1 MWCLPLLVF
10 PYLASCGFA
19 HRTAAHD
26 KRSFVERAGVVYN
39 VFEHGSTGARI
50 EFIMDSSIC
59 EMTPGV
65 KQYSGYLSVGNN
77 LDMWFWFFEAR
88 NSPTTAPLAAWFN
101 GGPGC
106 SSMIGL
112 FQENGP
118 CKFELGAQNTK
129 PINNT
134 FSWNN
139 NVNML
144 YIDQPVEVGFSMG
157 NSSAIST
164 DTASPYV
171 WTFLQAFY
179 AAFPT
184 YKSRDFG
191 IFTESYGGHFGAA
204 FTKYIQ
210 EQNRAKAGEHI
221 NIVALGINNGWHDSI
236 IQTPAYVDFAYNNTY
251 RPFITPA
258 QHTKYKQWYED
269 YCLPDL
275 LLCNTTGSNFDCAT
289 ADRACTA
296 VVESPLYNLIDFDL
310 YDIRK
315 PSNNNEPPNNFL
327 AYLKNKDVLRAIGAK
342 RVFEECSAEVSRRFV
357 ETGDSECLDGCD
369 LVMMLILLDS
379 RSYLDELSEVVR
391 SGITTLIWAGDAD
404 YICNWYGVFDVANQI
419 EYPGRSAFSTKPLE
433 PYTVGGVAR
442 GSFKTQDN
450 LSFLR
455 VYEAGHMV
463 MYYRQLVS
471 VPELSLQVFEQ
482 TMRKRVI
489 VPM

>member
-1 MWCLPLLVF
+1 MWNLLLIVF
-10 PYLASCGFA
+10 PFLMSHGIAL
-19 HRTAAHD
+19 RTTQHD

-39 VFEHGSTGARI
+39 VFEHGGTGAKI
-50 EFIMDSSIC
+50 EFVTDSGIC

-65 KQYSGYLSVGNN
+65 KQFSGYLSVGEN
-77 LDMWFWFFEAR
+77 LNMWFWFFESR
-88 NSPTTAPLAAWFN
+88 NSPDTASLAAWFN

-118 CKFELGAQNTK
+118 CKFELGAQNIK

-157 NSSAIST
+157 NSSAINT

-210 EQNRAKAGEHI
+210 EQNRVKAGEDI

-236 IQTPAYVDFAYNNTY
+236 IQTPAYIDFAYNNSY

-258 QHTKYKQWYED
+258 QHNKYMQWYED

-296 VVESPLYNLIDFDL
+296 VVESPLYNMIDFDL

-315 PSNNNEPPNNFL
+315 PSDNNEPPNNFL
-327 AYLKNKDVLRAIGAK
+327 AYLKNKNVLRAIGAK

-357 ETGDSECLDGCD
+357 ETGDN
-369 LVMMLILLDS
+369 S

-391 SGITTLIWAGDAD
+391 SGITTLIWAGDAECALPSLLQRMQLIKIS

-419 EYPGRSAFSTKPLE
+419 AYPGRSAFSTMPLR

-463 MYYRQLVS
+463 MYYQ
-471 VPELSLQVFEQ
+471 PELSLQVFEQ
-482 TMRKRVI
+482 TMRKRGI
-489 VPM
+489 VPT